1 MLTKELIKQRISQN
15 KNHLLG
21 FGVDLIGLFG
31 SYVRG
36 EQHENSDIDILISFK
51 EGEET
56 FNNFMDL
63 CYFLEKIF
71 KNEEV
76 EIVTK
81 NGLSPYI
88 GPKIL
93 KEVEYV

>member
-1 MLTKELIKQRISQN
+1 MLTKKIIKQRIEQN
-15 KNHLLG
+15 KGRLDNLG
-21 FGVDLIGLFG
+21 IDLIGLFG
-31 SYVRG
+31 SYVRE
-36 EQHENSDIDILISFK
+36 EQKEDSDIDIFVSFR
-51 EGEET
+51 EGQET

-63 CYFLEKIF
+63 SYFLEELF
-71 KNEEV
+71 KDIKV

-93 KEVEYV
+93 REVEYV

>member
-1 MLTKELIKQRISQN
+1 MLTKEIIKQRIAKNKSQ
-15 KNHLLG
+15 LSSL
-21 FGVDLIGLFG
+21 GVDLIGLFG

-36 EQHENSDIDILISFK
+36 EQKKGSDIDILISFK
-51 EGEET
+51 KDNET
-56 FNNFMDL
+56 FNNFMEIT
-63 CYFLEKIF
+63 YFLDELFRNEK
-71 KNEEV
+71 V

-88 GPKIL
+88 GEQIL

>member
-1 MLTKELIKQRISQN
+1 MLTKDAVKKRIIQN
-15 KNHLLG
+15 KKQLAD
-21 FGVDLIGLFG
+21 FGLDSIGLFG

-36 EQHENSDIDILISFK
+36 EQREKSDIDILVSFK
-51 EGEET
+51 EGKET

-63 CYFLEKIF
+63 CYLIDEIF
-71 KNEEV
+71 KNEKVEV
-76 EIVTK
+76 VTK

-88 GPKIL
+88 GSKIL